1 MQERLESHIL
11 SSYFAPRG
19 HNRMYA
25 LGMHLAQIYLSP
37 FDKLIGI
44 IGDAGSGKSALIR
57 GMFPGLELTNDDN
70 GVYVR
75 PLPLLDIDSGSRFFS
90 HHTYHVDIRFENA
103 FTQMSVLADAIND
116 ALSKGKRIIVEH
128 FDLIYPLLGYNA
140 NLLIGAGEQILITR
154 PNLFGPEPDEIKKVV
169 YDSLAYRLMA
179 HTAEDLCE
187 YCMPEEDLARC
198 GHDDIKHGFIITFPD
213 RKPSF
218 KISELEARVNEMI
231 KKDIPITYHDPDH
244 VCIGEDIHP
253 CTGPRIH
260 VSSTGLVKNFRLLD
274 QFVYDRLTNS
284 YLLVGYVG
292 KDPTFLKEL
301 PILKRAQYDKIL

>member
-19 HNRMYA
+19 HNRMYS
-25 LGMHLAQIYLSP
+25 LGRHIAQIYLSP

-44 IGDAGSGKSALIR
+44 IGDAGAGKSALIR
-57 GMFPGLELTNDDN
+57 GMFPGLELTNDDD

-75 PLPLLDIDSGSRFFS
+75 PLPLLEIDSGSRFFS
-90 HHTYHVDIRFENA
+90 HHTYHVDIRFENG
-103 FTQMSVLADAIND
+103 FTQMSVLAEAID
-116 ALSKGKRIIVEH
+116 EALRQGKRVIVEH
-128 FDLIYPLLGYNA
+128 FELIYPLLGYNA

-169 YDSLAYRLMA
+169 YDSLSYRLMA

-187 YCMPEEDLARC
+187 YLMPAEDFARC
-198 GHDDIKHGFIITFPD
+198 GHDDIKHGFILTFPGK
-213 RKPSF
+213 KPDFS
-218 KISELEARVNEMI
+218 ISELEEKVNEMI
-231 KKDIPITYHDPDH
+231 KQDIAITYHDPEH
-244 VCIGEDIHP
+244 VCIGDIIHP

-260 VSSTGLVKNFRLLD
+260 VSSTGLIKHFYLLN
-274 QFVYDRLTNS
+274 QFIYDRLTNS

-292 KDPTFLKEL
+292 HDPSFLKEL
-301 PILKRAQYDKIL
+301 PILKSKQYDKML